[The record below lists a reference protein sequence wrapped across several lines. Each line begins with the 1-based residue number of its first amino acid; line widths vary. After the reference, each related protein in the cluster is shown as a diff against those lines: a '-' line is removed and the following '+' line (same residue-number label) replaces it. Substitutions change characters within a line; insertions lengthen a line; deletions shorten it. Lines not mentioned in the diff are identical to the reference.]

1 MCILWNIAEHL
12 DDNIGYSEYLAES
25 LDKSINYQGMIVE
38 RLNGNKLNEGFGEE
52 EDFHH

>member
-1 MCILWNIAEHL
+1 MITSDI
-12 DDNIGYSEYLAES
+12 AES

-52 EDFHH
+52 DFHGRRI